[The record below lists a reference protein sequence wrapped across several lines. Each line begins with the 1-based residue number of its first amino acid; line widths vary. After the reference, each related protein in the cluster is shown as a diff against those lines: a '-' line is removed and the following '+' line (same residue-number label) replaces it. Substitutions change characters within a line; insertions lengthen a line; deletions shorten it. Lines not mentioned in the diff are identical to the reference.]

1 MAEPK
6 KDYLSSL
13 ASEIEKKPD
22 SFKEEKVERIV
33 KPKRSLDP
41 KIMIGV
47 AAALII
53 AIIGIYFLFFAPKIK
68 VENFVGKTT
77 NDVGIWAKENGID
90 TKNIVMNQVYS
101 MDYEADQIISQNKK
115 EGSKVKKN
123 STLIF
128 EVSKGADPDEK
139 IDFPDIKSMTLDE
152 INDWISKN
160 KLSKV
165 KVNTVYSDTV
175 EKDQVISFDL
185 KSVNENNFTRGTNLT
200 ISVSKGPQPAGEVT
214 VDDFVKKEVS
224 SAETWAKSKKV
235 ELEIVEVYHDTIATG
250 LVVSQSIE
258 SGKTMKQ
265 GDTLTLTV
273 SKGKAVKVPQLV
285 GYTKDQLEAWAANKE
300 NAVSIV
306 KKEVYSDAPA
316 GSVISQSIK
325 AGSQVDSGTVLELT
339 ISLYMPQLQTN
350 SREWYGKDYLA
361 LNAWV
366 DDVNY
371 RGASITAGAWDGE
384 ECSDEYPTAGQIIS
398 YHCMANDGTDLP
410 HGCDRPLPL
419 NAKIGYKKSTGGCT
433 PKAEEPKEVQI
444 GLTPLGSEAAMKSF
458 CDTNKLACS
467 FNYVSTKDPEGAG
480 KEDGQI
486 TVKKGGE
493 PVDPNTKVKAGD
505 ALSIEVFYNPDKLND
520 PDKDKNDGT
529 QNANEG
535 SPAAE

>member
-1 MAEPK
+1 
-6 KDYLSSL
+6 
-13 ASEIEKKPD
+13 
-22 SFKEEKVERIV
+22 
-33 KPKRSLDP
+33 
-41 KIMIGV
+41 
-47 AAALII
+47 
-53 AIIGIYFLFFAPKIK
+53 
-68 VENFVGKTT
+68 
-77 NDVGIWAKENGID
+77 
-90 TKNIVMNQVYS
+90 
-101 MDYEADQIISQNKK
+101 MDYDADQIISQNKK
-115 EGSKVKKN
+115 EGSKIKKD

-325 AGSQVDSGTVLELT
+325 AGSQVDSGTVLEL
-339 ISLYMPQLQTN
+339 SL
-350 SREWYGKDYLA
+350 
-361 LNAWV
+361 
-366 DDVNY
+366 
-371 RGASITAGAWDGE
+371 IH
-384 ECSDEYPTAGQIIS
+384 I
-398 YHCMANDGTDLP
+398 
-410 HGCDRPLPL
+410 
-419 NAKIGYKKSTGGCT
+419 
-433 PKAEEPKEVQI
+433 
-444 GLTPLGSEAAMKSF
+444 F
-458 CDTNKLACS
+458 
-467 FNYVSTKDPEGAG
+467 
-480 KEDGQI
+480 
-486 TVKKGGE
+486 
-493 PVDPNTKVKAGD
+493 
-505 ALSIEVFYNPDKLND
+505 
-520 PDKDKNDGT
+520 
-529 QNANEG
+529 
-535 SPAAE
+535 

>member
-384 ECSDEYPTAGQIIS
+384 E
-398 YHCMANDGTDLP
+398 
-410 HGCDRPLPL
+410 
-419 NAKIGYKKSTGGCT
+419 
-433 PKAEEPKEVQI
+433 
-444 GLTPLGSEAAMKSF
+444 
-458 CDTNKLACS
+458 
-467 FNYVSTKDPEGAG
+467 
-480 KEDGQI
+480 
-486 TVKKGGE
+486 
-493 PVDPNTKVKAGD
+493 
-505 ALSIEVFYNPDKLND
+505 
-520 PDKDKNDGT
+520 
-529 QNANEG
+529 
-535 SPAAE
+535 

>member
-1 MAEPK
+1 M
-6 KDYLSSL
+6 
-13 ASEIEKKPD
+13 
-22 SFKEEKVERIV
+22 
-33 KPKRSLDP
+33 
-41 KIMIGV
+41 
-47 AAALII
+47 
-53 AIIGIYFLFFAPKIK
+53 
-68 VENFVGKTT
+68 
-77 NDVGIWAKENGID
+77 
-90 TKNIVMNQVYS
+90 
-101 MDYEADQIISQNKK
+101 
-115 EGSKVKKN
+115 
-123 STLIF
+123 IF

-214 VDDFVKKEVS
+214 VDDFVKKEAS

-235 ELEIVEVYHDTIATG
+235 ELEIVEVYHDTIGDRTG
-250 LVVSQSIE
+250 RFPVDRIRQNNEAGRYADLDRFKE
-258 SGKTMKQ
+258 SRQGSAISRLHKGSAGSLGCEQGKRGFHRQ
-265 GDTLTLTV
+265 
-273 SKGKAVKVPQLV
+273 
-285 GYTKDQLEAWAANKE
+285 
-300 NAVSIV
+300 
-306 KKEVYSDAPA
+306 KEVYSDAPA

-350 SREWYGKDYLA
+350 SREYLGKDYLA

-384 ECSDEYPTAGQIIS
+384 ECSDEYPTPGQIIS

-433 PKAEEPKEVQI
+433 PKPEEPKEVQI

-458 CDTNKLACS
+458 CDTNS
-467 FNYVSTKDPEGAG
+467 
-480 KEDGQI
+480 
-486 TVKKGGE
+486 
-493 PVDPNTKVKAGD
+493 
-505 ALSIEVFYNPDKLND
+505 
-520 PDKDKNDGT
+520 
-529 QNANEG
+529 
-535 SPAAE
+535 